1 MATLAVTRPFTS
13 DAAKLGEGLS
23 MLVVERPS
31 KKRFSIAEIKTAD
44 EAQAELVNAWRATL
58 DKIADDSALV
68 TYSPDLSF
76 RAGDPRIPVLQK
88 SLADENEIIAA
99 LLADADRGQEAPKD
113 VSAEHLYLYALVSDT
128 EQAGRIAM
136 IKKRN
141 PSKSASEGKW
151 WGLPSKELQRM
162 DTDPWQIHPFF
173 DLVVSKDGAYV
184 LRLSALDQLLGD
196 SQILVEH
203 VDGWVAA
210 IATSL
215 PIAEGQADILIDRC
229 KESSR
234 LRSRLRA
241 INSRGHLT
249 RVSIDKVAEHAQ
261 RMNLQPDDFIENN
274 ELVVSEANADQL
286 LKLLNEDLFTG
297 GLTGDPFVTDGK
309 EPWT

>member
-1 MATLAVTRPFTS
+1 MAVTRPFTS
-13 DAAKLGEGLS
+13 DAAKLGDGLS

-31 KKRFSIAEIKTAD
+31 RKSFSIAEIKTSD
-44 EAQAELVNAWRATL
+44 DAQAELVNAWQTTL
-58 DKIADDSALV
+58 DKIADDGALV
-68 TYSPDLSF
+68 KYSPDLLF
-76 RAGDPRIPVLQK
+76 RAGDPRIPVLRK
-88 SLADENEIIAA
+88 SLASENEIVAA
-99 LLADADRGQEAPKD
+99 LLANADRAQEAPKE
-113 VSAEHLYLYALVSDT
+113 VSAEHLYLYAVVSDT
-128 EQAGRIAM
+128 AQAGRVLM
-136 IKKRN
+136 IKKQTPAKR
-141 PSKSASEGKW
+141 ASEGKW

-162 DTDPWQIHPFF
+162 EADPWQIHPFF
-173 DLVVSKDGAYV
+173 DLVVSEDGAYV

-215 PIAEGQADILIDRC
+215 PIAAGQADVLIDRC

-234 LRSRLRA
+234 LRNRLRA

-249 RVSIDKVAEHAQ
+249 RVTIDKVEEHAK
-261 RMNLQPDDFIENN
+261 RMQLKPSDFIKGD

-309 EPWT
+309 EPWA

>member
-1 MATLAVTRPFTS
+1 
-13 DAAKLGEGLS
+13 

-31 KKRFSIAEIKTAD
+31 KTRFSIAEIKTSD
-44 EAQAELVNAWRATL
+44 EAQAELVNAWQATL

-68 TYSPDLSF
+68 KYSPDLLF

-88 SLADENEIIAA
+88 NLAEENEIIAA
-99 LLADADRGQEAPKD
+99 LLADADRAQEAPQE

-128 EQAGRIAM
+128 EQAGRVLM
-136 IKKRN
+136 IKKRT
-141 PSKSASEGKW
+141 PARKASEGKW
-151 WGLPSKELQRM
+151 WGLPSKKLERM
-162 DTDPWQIHPFF
+162 DSDPWQIYPSF
-173 DLVVSKDGAYV
+173 DLVVSEDGAYV
-184 LRLSALDQLLGD
+184 LMLSALDQLLGD
-196 SQILVEH
+196 SQILVER

-234 LRSRLRA
+234 LRNRLRA

-249 RVSIDKVAEHAQ
+249 RVSIDKVEEHAK
-261 RMNLQPDDFIENN
+261 RMKLKPADFIKDNQ
-274 ELVVSEANADQL
+274 LLVSEANAAQL

-297 GLTGDPFVTDGK
+297 GLTGDRFVTDGK
-309 EPWT
+309 EPWA